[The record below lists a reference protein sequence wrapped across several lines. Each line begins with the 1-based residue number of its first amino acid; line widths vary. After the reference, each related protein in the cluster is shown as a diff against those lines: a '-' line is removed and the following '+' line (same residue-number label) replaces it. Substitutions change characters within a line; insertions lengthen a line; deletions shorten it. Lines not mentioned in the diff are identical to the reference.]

1 MNNLNYKYELDSVR
15 GFAVLIV
22 CIVHFYTVN
31 ENVLLNSNYYLGLI
45 TFKMSSLGTKGVELF
60 FILSGYLIT
69 RILLAS
75 KSSSHYFFNFY
86 TRRFLRIFPLY
97 YLVLFLCFI
106 IYPIFYT
113 VPAEA
118 LNVID
123 NQWKLW
129 AYISNT
135 HFINYVMW
143 DVDLFPNFG
152 HFWSLSVEEH
162 FYLVWPFLVF
172 YVPKKYLLKTM
183 VLISIFSLSTWFL
196 GQYIEFLSWTSIQYA
211 ASLSLG
217 GIVAYYENFDKQ
229 KLDKFVN
236 FSRKYFFILVF
247 IFLLFGFLPRSLGYE
262 REILIHFYSL
272 FVFLALLLIAIF
284 NNNKENKFFNSK
296 FLIFIGKISYGLY
309 VFHALLRPFFKEY
322 IYYEFLLKFENI
334 NGMVLIILYTIIS
347 IAISIFLAWLSWNY
361 FESKV
366 LKYKHKFEDVKL
378 KGIN

>member
-1 MNNLNYKYELDSVR
+1 MNLNYKYELDSIR

-31 ENVLLNSNYYLGLI
+31 EAALLNSNYYLGLI
-45 TFKMSSLGTKGVELF
+45 SFKIFRLGDKGVELF

-97 YLVLFLCFI
+97 YLVLFLCFV
-106 IYPIFYT
+106 IYPLFFD

-118 LNVID
+118 SDIID

-135 HFINYVMW
+135 HFINYVEW
-143 DVDLFPNFG
+143 DVNLFLNFG

-172 YVPKKYLLKTM
+172 YVPKKHLLKTM
-183 VLISIFSLSTWFL
+183 VYISIFSLSTWFL
-196 GQYIEFLSWTSIQYA
+196 GKYIEFLSWTSIQYA

-217 GIVAYYENFDKQ
+217 GIVAYYETYDKD
-229 KLDKFVN
+229 KLIKFVN
-236 FSRKYFFILVF
+236 FSRKYFFILVW
-247 IFLLFGFLPRSLGYE
+247 IFLLFGFLPRSLGDE

-272 FVFLALLLIAIF
+272 FIFLTLLLIAIF
-284 NNNKENKFFNSK
+284 NTNKKNIFFNSN
-296 FLIFIGKISYGLY
+296 FLIFLGKISYGLY
-309 VFHALLRPFFKEY
+309 VFHAVLRPFFKEY
-322 IYYEFLLKFENI
+322 IYYQFLLKFENI
-334 NGMVLIILYTIIS
+334 NGIILIIAYTIIS
-347 IAISIFLAWLSWNY
+347 ISISILLAWVSWTF
-361 FESKV
+361 FESKI

-378 KGIN
+378 KGKK